1 MCLFY
6 IFVLLYKI
14 SNIVVL
20 TFYNYLC
27 TIIFHYFYWGI
38 AKWQGNWFWSNHS
51 EVRILLP
58 HPFGEF
64 KNLFALLV
72 SQSRAVVARRAHN
85 PKVGG
90 SNPPSAT
97 NIFKFISQHRDFKIL
112 LLTSL
117 RNKKISYNLNRGILS
132 TNLFSS

>member
-1 MCLFY
+1 M
-6 IFVLLYKI
+6 
-14 SNIVVL
+14 
-20 TFYNYLC
+20 
-27 TIIFHYFYWGI
+27 YFKFI
-38 AKWQGNWFWSNHS
+38 RAF
-51 EVRILLP
+51 
-58 HPFGEF
+58 
-64 KNLFALLV
+64 V

-117 RNKKISYNLNRGILS
+117 WNKKISYNLNWGILS
-132 TNLFSS
+132 TNLFQANGLKLIIIEKDI

>member
-1 MCLFY
+1 M
-6 IFVLLYKI
+6 KKKGKEKRAHI
-14 SNIVVL
+14 S
-20 TFYNYLC
+20 
-27 TIIFHYFYWGI
+27 
-38 AKWQGNWFWSNHS
+38 
-51 EVRILLP
+51 
-58 HPFGEF
+58 
-64 KNLFALLV
+64 
-72 SQSRAVVARRAHN
+72 HN

-132 TNLFSS
+132 TNLFQANGLKLIIIEKDI